1 MKDRKRTIVDP
12 EPVWEG
18 VATHSII
25 EALNW
30 YTLNKDDKD
39 AAKYLG
45 IKEISIAKKFM
56 TLAWTRRMK
65 ARGCVFDEV
74 MQDRIAAKESEL
86 QDTLKALKPVKQQS
100 ATNVISIQERVQEK
114 TDYYIME
121 LEAKFDE
128 FMLGDYHGNINQ
140 EDFDPYKWMVDAGIK
155 PMHASRIAQY
165 FNERAKQFV
174 HYIDN
179 WKTDEYISE
188 SFAKRGRKWLLH
200 AANFARLFASDA
212 EKIASNASKARAPR
226 KKKPVSIERKVKNLK
241 YLEKYDDLKLQ
252 SISPSK
258 IPGAMQLWVY
268 NTKTRQLGVYN
279 ALDGGGLDVKGSA
292 ILNFA
297 FETSIGKTLRKPAQ
311 TLKIVTDGGKIALRK
326 ALDGVNSKPKQ
337 LNGRINKDMILLRVL

>member
-12 EPVWEG
+12 EPTWG
-18 VATHSII
+18 DKPSHSIS
-25 EALNW
+25 EALSW
-30 YTLNKDDKD
+30 YSSHKEDKD

-45 IKEISIAKKFM
+45 IKEITVARNFL
-56 TLAWTRRMK
+56 TLAWTKRMSSL
-65 ARGCVFDEV
+65 GCVFTEKQKQTIAE
-74 MQDRIAAKESEL
+74 MQERFDSVVQPTKPAA
-86 QDTLKALKPVKQQS
+86 QPS

-140 EDFDPYKWMVDAGIK
+140 EDFDPYKWMVDTGVK

-241 YLEKYDDLKLQ
+241 YLDKFDDLKLQ

-279 ALDGGGLDVKGSA
+279 AMDGAGLDVKGSA
-292 ILNFA
+292 IQNYS